1 MLIKAVDDGYGVNE
15 SGFKIFAPE
24 EAVNRYQLAVVLD
37 RVFDLDYGNLRF
49 IKEPVASDYYYDLE
63 NDAWYSEA
71 VTMGTINHL
80 FNRMDEFA

>member
-1 MLIKAVDDGYGVNE
+1 MMGMGVNE

-63 NDAWYSEA
+63 K
-71 VTMGTINHL
+71 
-80 FNRMDEFA
+80 